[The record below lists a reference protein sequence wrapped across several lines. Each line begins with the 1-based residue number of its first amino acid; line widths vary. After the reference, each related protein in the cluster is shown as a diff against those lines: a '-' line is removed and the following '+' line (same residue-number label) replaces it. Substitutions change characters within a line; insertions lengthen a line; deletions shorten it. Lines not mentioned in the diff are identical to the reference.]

1 MENRNLTGVITKGGE
16 YGWVKSFTIQYS
28 KDNIIWN
35 KLFDKNGRPAQF
47 LANVDSDNVKKNN
60 FPSTIN
66 ARYLKIQPLK
76 WHQAIELKLEPIG
89 CYLPYRKSRSK
100 FNNS

>member
-47 LANVDSDNVKKNN
+47 LANVDSDSVKKNY
-60 FPSTIN
+60 FPTPIN

-89 CYLPYRKSRSK
+89 CYLPYRKSQSIL
-100 FNNS
+100 NNP